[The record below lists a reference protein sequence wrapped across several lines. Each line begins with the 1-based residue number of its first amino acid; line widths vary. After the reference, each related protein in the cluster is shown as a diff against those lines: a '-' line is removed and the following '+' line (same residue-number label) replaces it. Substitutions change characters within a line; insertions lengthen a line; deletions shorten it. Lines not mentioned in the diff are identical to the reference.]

1 MLRRQGMAVWAE
13 GRGTAQYGFK
23 RRRGIMLEMGLIIQ
37 GKYFLFPK

>member
-1 MLRRQGMAVWAE
+1 MLRRQGMEVWAE

-23 RRRGIMLEMGLIIQ
+23 RRGIMLEMGLIIQ